1 MHVKPQTLHMI
12 ASKCPGN
19 SERRELFDRHE
30 VSMVC
35 PGNMPIFVATLT
47 PLAPLVFQTAGM
59 KCISGCKVW
68 TKFLSVASLWMLQ
81 HQPSLLYLILAFWL
95 KVYWKLAQKK
105 CLPKAMI
112 SLHKRM
118 QRTACGVT
126 SALQGRMTL
135 WMGRKILEWSLVVS
149 GVSDV
154 HVWFDWLSSSL
165 EGFNYHHSNEL
176 VQCVSLGERAPHPFR
191 VSCKKKCMCLSLIH
205 LFSRGKWVKTAK
217 KT

>member
-35 PGNMPIFVATLT
+35 PGNMPIFVATT

-81 HQPSLLYLILAFWL
+81 HQPSVLYLILAFWL

-105 CLPKAMI
+105 MSSRCNDITTPYAKQCKGLPAARWVLLRGYKCIARENDTVDG
-112 SLHKRM
+112 SENP
-118 QRTACGVT
+118 
-126 SALQGRMTL
+126 
-135 WMGRKILEWSLVVS
+135 RKKPFGSFRGL
-149 GVSDV
+149 SDV
-154 HVWFDWLSSSL
+154 HV
-165 EGFNYHHSNEL
+165 
-176 VQCVSLGERAPHPFR
+176 
-191 VSCKKKCMCLSLIH
+191 
-205 LFSRGKWVKTAK
+205 
-217 KT
+217 

>member
-35 PGNMPIFVATLT
+35 PGNMPIFVATT

-81 HQPSLLYLILAFWL
+81 HQPSVLYLILAFWL

-105 CLPKAMI
+105 CLPDAMI
-112 SLHKRM
+112 SLRRTQKNAKDCL
-118 QRTACGVT
+118 QRDEFCWGVT
-126 SALQGRMTL
+126 SALQGRMTQR
-135 WMGRKILEWSLVVS
+135 MGRKILEWSFVIS
-149 GVSDV
+149 GV
-154 HVWFDWLSSSL
+154 FLTFM
-165 EGFNYHHSNEL
+165 FNSIGCPARL
-176 VQCVSLGERAPHPFR
+176 R
-191 VSCKKKCMCLSLIH
+191 VSITTTQMN
-205 LFSRGKWVKTAK
+205 
-217 KT
+217 